1 MENYFYKCEVCG
13 FVHLV
18 PAYWVSYEPES
29 VVELEHIDLKTGQNC
44 TCTILKWLQD
54 EVQEQ

>member
-18 PAYWVSYEPES
+18 PAYWTSFNPDPE
-29 VVELEHIDLKTGQNC
+29 VEFIHINMQTGEECINNKLLLLEN
-44 TCTILKWLQD
+44 
-54 EVQEQ
+54 E

>member
-18 PAYWVSYEPES
+18 PAYWTSFNPD
-29 VVELEHIDLKTGQNC
+29 VEMSFSHIDRHTGEPCSNSA
-44 TCTILKWLQD
+44 LQLIPPM
-54 EVQEQ
+54 E